1 VIARHLYKF
10 RTDGSAVKTE
20 AILELNV
27 SHVVKSTDVATP
39 KKENTDVQRPEQSA
53 NAIVGEER
61 LVTMEMAVI
70 QGRQALEN
78 MTSAPSSVERVQN
91 VIDASK
97 AVNDNINSIVKT
109 WDPLLDKLKIFTEI
123 VNKIAEVGH
132 RNQSL
137 TALVTDS
144 FL

>member
-1 VIARHLYKF
+1 
-10 RTDGSAVKTE
+10 
-20 AILELNV
+20 
-27 SHVVKSTDVATP
+27 VKSTDVATP